1 MHAYIFPLTTPTHAR
16 CSSIY
21 PSIHCLTPI
30 TIHIART
37 NRYAPTPMHTHP
49 HIYTHIAHKLI
60 DTRPRSIHP
69 RTAQINTAHVFH
81 RPASMRPL
89 IRSYIHA
96 RTHIAPHV
104 TFACALERTRTTHMT
119 RTKSRTRIPRTH
131 PRPRPTPPT
140 RFCHTHMPITHPHP
154 HTIMP
159 TLHIARAHTT
169 TTGVH
174 GRARAGEAGT
184 AAPGGGT
191 RWRGGGRGG
200 GASPAG
206 GGVHDGGNGGHGGA
220 ANCDV

>member
-69 RTAQINTAHVFH
+69 CTAQINTAHVFH
-81 RPASMRPL
+81 PTC
-89 IRSYIHA
+89 IHA
-96 RTHIAPHV
+96 PTHTFIHTCSNTHRTTRYICV
-104 TFACALERTRTTHMT
+104 RTRTNAHDTHD
-119 RTKSRTRIPRTH
+119 TH
-131 PRPRPTPPT
+131 KITHAHSSHPPTPSPHT
-140 RFCHTHMPITHPHP
+140 THTLLPHTHTH
-154 HTIMP
+154 HTHTMMP

-206 GGVHDGGNGGHGGA
+206 GGVHG
-220 ANCDV
+220 